1 MLLVSSMAIARV
13 PPPESIYLGT
23 RTLTCGKALRIFG
36 KKSVFYPTGKSEWL
50 TVTVPSDL
58 IVYDCGYR
66 RARLICAI
74 HTTEIKLRRSS
85 SRGTF
90 EVKCYGPPRH
100 VRGATAETVEEGR
113 SPDDATPMPAAT
125 E

>member
-1 MLLVSSMAIARV
+1 MLLVSSMAVARV

-50 TVTVPSDL
+50 TVAVPSDL
-58 IVYDCGYR
+58 IVFDCGYR

-74 HTTEIKLRRSS
+74 HTNEIKLRRSN

-100 VRGATAETVEEGR
+100 VRGTVAETVEDGG
-113 SPDDATPMPAAT
+113 SPEADAPAAAP